1 MNDILYILLF
11 LAMLGVLVTIHELG
25 HFAMAKLFN
34 VYVSEFAVGFGPVLF
49 KKKKGETQ
57 YAVRIIPL
65 GGYVAMYGEGAELP
79 DGVVVDENRSL
90 LKIKRWKRA
99 LIMSAGIIMNFSL
112 AFVIFF
118 ISNFALMQTQVTT
131 QMKVVENSIADIAG
145 IQNDEWLYFEELE
158 IEGYRLQ
165 VYDDQV
171 VIGEDT
177 YVLVLPISSYKDL
190 NLSKDITL
198 LKEGTYGASKE
209 DYFTPVSGSSIQF
222 DMTIRQY
229 TDRENNIYTERVVP
243 ITIQAVAGESEGT
256 FVWEDIGIAFTSYQY
271 RHGFGVAVEE
281 SGKDWWTSASA
292 ITRFLAGLFRGEGF
306 DSIAGPIGVY
316 AQTASA
322 IENYGFGI
330 YLYYWGFISVNLAL
344 FNLLPFPGLDGWH
357 LLVVAIES
365 ITRREIN
372 PKIKNTV
379 AAIGIMLLFGLM
391 IFVTFRDILTQFF

>member
-11 LAMLGVLVTIHELG
+11 LVMLGVLVTIHELG
-25 HFAMAKLFN
+25 HFTMAKLFN
-34 VYVSEFAVGFGPVLF
+34 VYVSEFAIGFGPVLF

-57 YAVRIIPL
+57 YAVRVIPL

-79 DGVVVDENRSL
+79 DGVVVDESRSL

-99 LIMSAGIIMNFSL
+99 LIMSAGILMNFTL

-131 QMKVVENSIADIAG
+131 QMKVEAGSIAANSG
-145 IQNDEWLYFEELE
+145 IVNDEWLYFEDLE

-165 VYDDQV
+165 VYDDEV
-171 VIGEDT
+171 IIGEQS
-177 YVLVLPISSYKDL
+177 YVVVLPISSYKDL

-198 LKEGTYGASKE
+198 LKTGTYGASK
-209 DYFTPVSGSSIQF
+209 DDIYVPVEGSSFVF
-222 DMTIRQY
+222 DMTIRNY
-229 TDRENNIYTERVVP
+229 TDRENNIYTERMVP
-243 ITIQAVAGESEGT
+243 VTISAVEGSSEGSY
-256 FVWEDIGIAFTSYQY
+256 VWQDIGVAFSSYQY
-271 RHGFGVAVEE
+271 RHSFGVAIQE
-281 SGKDWWTSASA
+281 SGRDWWTAASA
-292 ITRFLAGLFRGEGF
+292 IVRFLGGLFQGQGF
-306 DSIAGPIGVY
+306 ESIAGPIGVY

-322 IENYGFGI
+322 IQNYGLGI

-357 LLVVAIES
+357 LLVVGVES
-365 ITRREIN
+365 ITRKEIN
-372 PKIKNTV
+372 PKIKNAV

-391 IFVTFRDILTQFF
+391 IFVTFRDIFRQFF

>member
-11 LAMLGVLVTIHELG
+11 IVMLGVLVTIHELG
-25 HFAMAKLFN
+25 HFTMAKLFN

-79 DGVVVDENRSL
+79 DGVVVDESRSL

-99 LIMSAGIIMNFSL
+99 IIMSAGIIMNFTL

-131 QMKVVENSIADIAG
+131 QMKVEAGSIAETSGIA
-145 IQNDEWLYFEELE
+145 NDEWLYFEDLE
-158 IEGYRLQ
+158 IDGYRLQ
-165 VYDDQV
+165 VYDDEV
-171 VIGEDT
+171 IIGEQS
-177 YVLVLPISSYKDL
+177 YVVVLPISSYKDL

-198 LKEGTYGASKE
+198 LKTGTYGASK
-209 DYFTPVSGSSIQF
+209 DDLYTPVEGSTFVF
-222 DMTIRQY
+222 DMTVRNY
-229 TDRENNIYTERVVP
+229 TDRENNVYTERVVP
-243 ITIQAVAGESEGT
+243 VTISAVEGETEGT
-256 FVWEDIGIAFTSYQY
+256 FVWQDIGIDFSSYQY
-271 RHGFGVAVEE
+271 RHSFGVAIQE

-292 ITRFLAGLFRGEGF
+292 ITRFLVGLFQGQGF
-306 DSIAGPIGVY
+306 ESIAGPIGVY

-322 IENYGFGI
+322 IENYGLGI

-357 LLVVAIES
+357 LLVVIIES
-365 ITRREIN
+365 ITRKEIN
-372 PKIKNTV
+372 PKIKNAV
-379 AAIGIMLLFGLM
+379 ATIGIMLLFGLM
-391 IFVTFRDILTQFF
+391 IFITFRDIVTQFF

>member
-198 LKEGTYGASKE
+198 LKEGTYGASKD

-256 FVWEDIGIAFTSYQY
+256 FVWEDIGIAFSSYQY
-271 RHGFGVAVEE
+271 RHSFGVAVEE

>member
-198 LKEGTYGASKE
+198 LKEGTYGASKD

-229 TDRENNIYTERVVP
+229 TDRENNIYTERLVP

-256 FVWEDIGIAFTSYQY
+256 FVWEDIGIAFSSYQY
-271 RHGFGVAVEE
+271 RHSFGVAVEE

>member
-198 LKEGTYGASKE
+198 LKEGTYGASKD

-271 RHGFGVAVEE
+271 RHSFGVAVEE